1 MPDDVALALAVTH
14 EIRKKARLLDPE
26 TAKALERDLH
36 RIESTLQGQSDP
48 YAHVMEVVDL
58 QKKLDPQ
65 ARAMDIT
72 DLQNRLR
79 QSAGVGES
87 GGDGSAPSAQ
97 PQQTPAPAPAP
108 AAPPPLPQTAQIGER
123 VATALQAVD
132 FTGFVSSLIT
142 GTFKAIV
149 DASAA
154 QMREYANL
162 VSSIAQTL
170 ESFTGENVSANQARD
185 HLAERY
191 PQDLVLK
198 LPPAGSTE
206 QPQLQPRPERI
217 GQSPEWLKKYGLE
230 GEELSQEL
238 VEGPLLEAAR
248 KKVGEDRLSS
258 LASMVLMGINR
269 IVVNEGD
276 IRAKVQFH
284 AAAIDVQRADYQ
296 AQTGGLVNRDAGSAG
311 QAMQMMVST
320 VKANAQADAA
330 IKADLTGEVRVSF
343 RSEAFPLE
351 RFADSAAIQLIN
363 QHAKWKNDGTSAAA
377 TPPATT
383 AAPATPPPAGA
394 AVQTAEGA
402 H

>member
-1 MPDDVALALAVTH
+1 MPDDVALALAITN
-14 EIRKKARLLDPE
+14 EIRKKARLLGSDD
-26 TAKALERDLH
+26 ARVLEQDLG
-36 RIESTLQGQSDP
+36 RIESKLQSQGDP
-48 YAHVMEVVDL
+48 YARVMDVL
-58 QKKLDPQ
+58 
-65 ARAMDIT
+65 

-79 QSAGVGES
+79 QSAGV
-87 GGDGSAPSAQ
+87 DPNQQ
-97 PQQTPAPAPAP
+97 PRSQTPPQSSPAPAP
-108 AAPPPLPQTAQIGER
+108 AAPPPAPQTSLIGER
-123 VATALQAVD
+123 VATALEAVD

-142 GTFKAIV
+142 GTFRAIV

-185 HLAERY
+185 HLAEQY
-191 PQDLVLK
+191 PKDLVLK

-206 QPQLQPRPERI
+206 QPRIEPRPERV
-217 GQSPEWLKKYGLE
+217 GESPEWLKKYGLE

-248 KKVGEDRLSS
+248 KKVAEGRLSS
-258 LASMVLMGINR
+258 LASMVLMGVNR

-284 AAAIDVQRADYQ
+284 AAAIDVQRAEYQ
-296 AQTGGLVNRDAGSAG
+296 TQTTGIAARDAGASG
-311 QAMQMMVST
+311 QVGQMLVST
-320 VKANAQADAA
+320 LKANAQADAA

-343 RSEAFPLE
+343 RSETFPLE

-363 QHAKWKNDGTSAAA
+363 QHAKWRTDQAAA
-377 TPPATT
+377 SGTGPAGVVA
-383 AAPATPPPAGA
+383 AAPAPSTTPPPVSEAQPAG
-394 AVQTAEGA
+394 GA
-402 H
+402 R

>member
-1 MPDDVALALAVTH
+1 HIPPRRAPGAG
-14 EIRKKARLLDPE
+14 
-26 TAKALERDLH
+26 ER
-36 RIESTLQGQSDP
+36 G
-48 YAHVMEVVDL
+48 
-58 QKKLDPQ
+58 
-65 ARAMDIT
+65 
-72 DLQNRLR
+72 
-79 QSAGVGES
+79 GE
-87 GGDGSAPSAQ
+87 P
-97 PQQTPAPAPAP
+97 PPPPPHPHHTPPPPPPP

-191 PQDLVLK
+191 PQDLVRMR
-198 LPPAGSTE
+198 PPAGSAE

-276 IRAKVQFH
+276 IR
-284 AAAIDVQRADYQ
+284 
-296 AQTGGLVNRDAGSAG
+296 
-311 QAMQMMVST
+311 
-320 VKANAQADAA
+320 
-330 IKADLTGEVRVSF
+330 
-343 RSEAFPLE
+343 
-351 RFADSAAIQLIN
+351 
-363 QHAKWKNDGTSAAA
+363 
-377 TPPATT
+377 
-383 AAPATPPPAGA
+383 
-394 AVQTAEGA
+394 
-402 H
+402 